1 MMNPGNNNI
10 PFYIVDVFSDEP
22 LAGNPLA
29 VVPEAERLDEDTMRR
44 MAREFNQSET
54 TFVLPPS
61 IASADW
67 RLRCFTPAGQEV
79 FGAGHNALGAW
90 WWLAASGKL
99 DLGASG
105 RQFMQEIGARV
116 LPVEITC
123 SAGQLVSV
131 GMTQTAPVVGKR
143 YLNSAEL
150 TAALG
155 LYAGDIVVDPL
166 PIEVVSTGAAHMLVP
181 VRGRLAV
188 DRARP
193 DAVRLAAI
201 LHSVEAKGCYLFS
214 LDPLSPGSVAYTRF
228 FNPVEGISEDA
239 ATGSAAGPLAC
250 QLVAHGIVKDGTTMI
265 IEQGHA
271 MGRPSLIQVRV
282 SGNNVVV
289 MGRGVVTAEGSI
301 RIQ

>member
-1 MMNPGNNNI
+1 
-10 PFYIVDVFSDEP
+10 
-22 LAGNPLA
+22 
-29 VVPEAERLDEDTMRR
+29 MRR

-54 TFVLPPS
+54 TFLLPPS
-61 IASADW
+61 LAGADW

-105 RQFMQEIGARV
+105 RQFMQEIGTRV
-116 LPVEITC
+116 LPVEVTC
-123 SAGQLVSV
+123 SAGQLVSA
-131 GMTQTAPVVGKR
+131 GMTQTAPVFGKR
-143 YLNSAEL
+143 YFNSAEL

-155 LYAGDIVVDPL
+155 LHAGDIVVDPL
-166 PIEVVSTGAAHMLVP
+166 PIEVVSTGAEHMLVP
-181 VRGRLAV
+181 VRSRLAV

-193 DAVRLAAI
+193 DAARLAAI

-214 LDPLSPGSVAYTRF
+214 LDPSSPGSVAYTRF

-250 QLVAHGIVKDGTTMI
+250 QLVARGIVKDGTTMT

-282 SGNNVVV
+282 SASSVVV
-289 MGRGVVTAEGSI
+289 MGRATITAEGSI
-301 RIQ
+301 RVR

>member
-1 MMNPGNNNI
+1 MNPGSI
-10 PFYIVDVFSDEP
+10 RFYIVDVFSDEP

-29 VVPEAERLDEDTMRR
+29 VVPDAERLDEDTMRR

-105 RQFMQEIGARV
+105 RQFMQEIGALV

-131 GMTQTAPVVGKR
+131 GMTQTAPAFGKR
-143 YLNSAEL
+143 YFNSAEL
-150 TAALG
+150 TASLG
-155 LYAGDIVVDPL
+155 LHAGDIVVDPL

-193 DAVRLAAI
+193 DAARLAAI

-214 LDPLSPGSVAYTRF
+214 LDPLSPGSVAHTRF

-250 QLVAHGIVKDGTTMI
+250 QLVAHGVVKDGTTII

-271 MGRPSLIQVRV
+271 MGRPSLIQVCV
-282 SGNNVVV
+282 SGNTVVV

-301 RIQ
+301 RIR

>member
-1 MMNPGNNNI
+1 MSTQSNSI

-29 VVPEAERLDEDTMRR
+29 VVPEAERLDENTMRR
-44 MAREFNQSET
+44 LAREFNQSET
-54 TFVLPPS
+54 TFLLPPS
-61 IASADW
+61 LARADW

-99 DLGASG
+99 DLGATG
-105 RQFMQEIGARV
+105 RQFVQEIGTRT

-131 GMTQTAPVVGKR
+131 GMTQTAPVIGQR
-143 YLNSAEL
+143 YFNSKEL

-155 LYAGDIVVDPL
+155 LQDRDIVIDRL
-166 PIEVVSTGAAHMLVP
+166 PMEVVSTGAAHMLVP
-181 VRGRLAV
+181 VRDRSAV
-188 DRARP
+188 DRSRP
-193 DAVRLAAI
+193 DPARLAAI
-201 LHSVEAKGCYLFS
+201 LHSIEAKGCYLFS
-214 LDPLSPGSVAYTRF
+214 LDPLSPDSVAYARF

-250 QLVAHGIVKDGTTMI
+250 QLVAHKVVEDGTIMT
-265 IEQGHA
+265 IEQGRT
-271 MGRPSLIQVRV
+271 MGRPSLIRVRV
-282 SGNNVVV
+282 SGNSVVV
-289 MGRGVVTAEGSI
+289 MGRGVITAEGVV
-301 RIQ
+301 RVP